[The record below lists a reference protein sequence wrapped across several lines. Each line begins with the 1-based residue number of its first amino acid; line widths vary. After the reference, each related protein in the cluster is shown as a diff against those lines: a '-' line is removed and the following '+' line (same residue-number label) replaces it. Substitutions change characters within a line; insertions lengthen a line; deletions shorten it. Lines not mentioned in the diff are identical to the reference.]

1 MNKEQIEA
9 LKAQVEQLRNSYKEL
24 CGAINDLDDC
34 EDGADEAEEAAGK
47 VFAVM
52 QHGWGVISKTPD
64 QCLAE
69 IKAQAVE
76 DFCASEHGLAL
87 DQCPTTDDCS
97 EDLVI
102 GWKAG
107 NIDCRMAGRKYA
119 NQLRQ
124 QAGVQ
129 K

>member
-9 LKAQVEQLRNSYKEL
+9 LKAQIEQLR
-24 CGAINDLDDC
+24 GAIRKIGAVNS
-34 EDGADEAEEAAGK
+34 ADEEYEAIG
-47 VFAVM
+47 FALKM
-52 QHGWGVISKTPD
+52 LGKTPT

-76 DFCASEHGLAL
+76 DFCSSFHGLAL

-129 K
+129 E